1 MSLVSSEVVSKLHF
15 ESLRGLR
22 KCACFWVFV
31 KGATAVVVSLATLR
45 PCVPCAGFPFTSA
58 TAGEQP
64 ITHFAPE
71 GILTHTYTHSQ
82 MREHTHTWLTLGLRA
97 LSEPMCQLWALLPS
111 VEYIYLCVCRRN
123 EHFVQYSW
131 VFLQLW
137 AILVMWSFLPLN
149 YLLCLTE
156 FCSVN
161 NIFNINKN
169 GIKCLC
175 SLDKLHC

>member
-1 MSLVSSEVVSKLHF
+1 MFLSVREGGHSCGRFSGDPAALCPLC
-15 ESLRGLR
+15 GLPFYICYSWR
-22 KCACFWVFV
+22 
-31 KGATAVVVSLATLR
+31 TAYHTLCTWR
-45 PCVPCAGFPFTSA
+45 HSYAH
-58 TAGEQP
+58 
-64 ITHFAPE
+64 IH
-71 GILTHTYTHSQ
+71 THSQ
-82 MREHTHTWLTLGLRA
+82 MHEHTHTWLTLGLRA

-111 VEYIYLCVCRRN
+111 VEYIYISVCVGEN